1 MAKRPYLSFF
11 LRVPTMI
18 DADVV
23 KDPELNCWKASLKI
37 TLPTISIVKIES
49 EKRDLLRSVKREV
62 SDIVSEY
69 LEKNLEI

>member
-1 MAKRPYLSFF
+1 
-11 LRVPTMI
+11 MI

-69 LEKNLEI
+69 LEKNLEF